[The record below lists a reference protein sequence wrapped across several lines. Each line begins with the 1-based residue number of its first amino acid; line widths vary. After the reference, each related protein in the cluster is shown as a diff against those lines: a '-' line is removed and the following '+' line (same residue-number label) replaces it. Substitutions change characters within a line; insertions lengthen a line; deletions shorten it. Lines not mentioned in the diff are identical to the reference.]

1 MASEVKL
8 PPLGENVQGG
18 DVIDVKVQVG
28 DVVAVRQGLMEVEA
42 EKSSAEV
49 PSPVAGK
56 VTKVLIK
63 KGDRV
68 ATGQLLFL
76 IEESNG
82 AAKPAP
88 AATKPAP
95 AKSEPPKAEAAK
107 PEPAK
112 AEAPKPKAETPKPA
126 PAPQQP
132 AGDGDVVPAGPA
144 TRALAR
150 DFGVNLGQVPPSGPF
165 GRVTKD
171 DVKTHVRNLAS
182 GVATGGGGGP
192 IKAPPLPDFTKFG
205 PVEAK
210 AVESIRKRTAEHM
223 ALCWSIIPHVTQ
235 NDLTDVTDIE
245 AFRKQQEAK
254 GPKLTVTAFV
264 IKAVSILL
272 KQFPTFNASLDWETK
287 QLYLKSYYNIGIA
300 VDTDRGLV
308 VPVLRDVDKK
318 SVHEI
323 GKEMT
328 EVAEKARLSKLSI
341 DDMKGGTFT
350 ISNLG
355 GIGGTGFTPI
365 VNWPEVAILG
375 LSRSRMTPVWK
386 DGEFK
391 PRLLMPLSLS
401 YDHRVIDGA
410 DAARFVRRL
419 AELLENPMVMLLH
432 A

>member
-8 PPLGENVQGG
+8 PQLGENVQGG
-18 DVIDVKVQVG
+18 DVIEVKVKVG
-28 DVVAVRQGLMEVEA
+28 DQVQAQQGLLEVEA

-49 PSPVAGK
+49 PSPIAGK
-56 VTKVLIK
+56 IAQVLIK

-68 ATGQLLFL
+68 STGQLLFV

-82 AAKPAP
+82 TPAKPAPKAEPPKQEAPKPEAPKAEPPKKEAPKSAAKPA
-88 AATKPAP
+88 AAAP
-95 AKSEPPKAEAAK
+95 AGND
-107 PEPAK
+107 
-112 AEAPKPKAETPKPA
+112 
-126 PAPQQP
+126 Q
-132 AGDGDVVPAGPA
+132 VVPAGPA

-150 DFGVNLGQVPPSGPF
+150 DWGVNLGQVPPSGPF
-165 GRVTKD
+165 GRVTKE
-171 DVKTHVRNLAS
+171 DVKEHVRGLA
-182 GVATGGGGGP
+182 VGGGGRGNGP
-192 IKAPPLPDFTKFG
+192 IKTPPLPDFSKWG
-205 PVEAK
+205 AVEVK
-210 AVESIRKRTAEHM
+210 PVESIRKRTAEHM
-223 ALCWSIIPHVTQ
+223 TLCWSVIPHVTQ
-235 NDLTDVTDIE
+235 HDQSDVTDIE

-264 IKAVSILL
+264 LKAISILL
-272 KQFPTFNASLDWETK
+272 KQFPSFNSSLDWDAR
-287 QLYLKSYYNIGIA
+287 QLVVKGYYNIGVA

-328 EVAEKARLSKLSI
+328 KIPERARQNKLSI

-355 GIGGTGFTPI
+355 GIGGTSFTPI

-375 LSRSRMTPVWK
+375 LSRARMQPIWR

-391 PRLLMPLSLS
+391 PRLIMPLSMS

-410 DAARFVRRL
+410 DAARFTRRL

>member
-56 VTKVLIK
+56 IAKILVK

-68 ATGQLLFL
+68 STGQLLFL
-76 IEESNG
+76 IDETNG
-82 AAKPAP
+82 SAKLAAKPAP
-88 AATKPAP
+88 A
-95 AKSEPPKAEAAK
+95 K

-112 AEAPKPKAETPKPA
+112 QEAPKSEPAEQEAPKPKAESPKPI
-126 PAPQQP
+126 PAPRQP
-132 AGDGDVVPAGPA
+132 AGDGDIVPAGPA

-150 DFGVNLGQVPPSGPF
+150 DLGVNLGQVPPTGPF

-182 GVATGGGGGP
+182 GAATGGGGS

-205 PVEAK
+205 PVEVK
-210 AVESIRKRTAEHM
+210 QVESIRKRTAEHM
-223 ALCWSIIPHVTQ
+223 ALCWAVIPHVTQ
-235 NDLTDVTDIE
+235 HDLADVTDIE

-264 IKAVSILL
+264 LKAVSILL
-272 KQFPTFNASLDWETK
+272 KQFPTFNASLDMDAK
-287 QLYLKSYYNIGIA
+287 QLVLKSYYSIGVA
-300 VDTDRGLV
+300 VDTERGLV

-318 SVHEI
+318 SVHDI

-355 GIGGTGFTPI
+355 GIGGTSFTPI

-375 LSRSRMTPVWK
+375 LSRSRMTAVWK
-386 DGEFK
+386 DGEFN